1 MRILLLGP
9 HREALESY
17 LRSMGDDVLQ
27 REDALDPATLAAEGW
42 DWLVSF
48 GYRHMIRRAV
58 LDLYPERIINLH
70 ISLLPW
76 NRGADPNLWSFLE
89 DSPKGVT
96 IHRVDEGLDTGPILA
111 QRRVDWQ
118 PGDTLATS
126 YARLTSSLED
136 LFREVWPGIRSGHL
150 QAQAQPA
157 GGSAHRLKDR
167 LQVEHLLSQGW
178 DTSVESLIR
187 KV

>member
-1 MRILLLGP
+1 MKILLLGP
-9 HREALESY
+9 AREAFESY
-17 LRSMGDDVLQ
+17 LRSMGDDVVQ
-27 REDALDPATLAAEGW
+27 REDPLDPATLATEGW

-48 GYRHMIRRAV
+48 GYRHIIRREV
-58 LDLYPERIINLH
+58 LDLFPERIINLH

-76 NRGADPNLWSFLE
+76 NRGADPNLWSFIE
-89 DSPKGVT
+89 DTPKGVT
-96 IHRVDEGLDTGPILA
+96 IHLVDEGLDTGPILA

-126 YARLTSSLED
+126 YARLTASIES
-136 LFREVWPGIRSGHL
+136 LFRELWPQLRSGGV
-150 QAQAQPA
+150 QARPQPS

-167 LQVEHLLSQGW
+167 LRVEHLLAQGW

-187 KV
+187 RA